1 MISSKHFITL
11 DLQKQSTSVI
21 IPLKRGETG
30 KQIVISLADGGFP
43 YTITSDC
50 YAVLTAEKPDGNVL
64 YNHCTIDRNTI
75 IYDVTEQT
83 TAVVGTFSA
92 AINLYGADDTL
103 LVSAKFRII
112 VDGTI
117 FSENDVLSEPEMSA
131 LTHLISEASTIINL
145 GNQTIQEGKD
155 ATKAA
160 NEATQSANEATQ
172 NATVATDS
180 ANKAAYNANQATT
193 DAEQA
198 TEDANNATA
207 NANTAASN
215 ANAVVENANR
225 SAVDADASAE
235 RANTAADSAN
245 LAASEAR
252 FATEKAN
259 SATANANVAT
269 SNANKA
275 TDNANTAAS
284 NAAAEAGK
292 ATQATEKANLATTN
306 ANNAA
311 SDARTATNETNA
323 ARENIQQT
331 ASDVLKS
338 LSNAVFAPGVVCED
352 SGEVI
357 AVADSSDRM
366 VQGLRVFGRTVQDGT
381 PTPDAPVEL
390 VSVGNS
396 GSVGLTVAGKNL
408 LPYPYYET
416 TKTINGITFT
426 DNGDGTITADG
437 TATADAYFSCAR
449 DHKTEG
455 LFLPKGT
462 YTISGCPVGGS
473 ADTYALKAID
483 NGDGLYGSDYGSGAT
498 GTAPRTASCT
508 GVVIRVRSGVT
519 VSKLVF
525 KPQIERGT
533 TATDYEPYTSQIIS
547 LATPNGLPGI
557 PVTSG
562 GNYTDESGQAWICDE
577 VDFAR
582 GVYVQRATQVIFDGS
597 EDEGWGGYLT
607 KISGTY
613 RHGTKLLSGV
623 IVGCA
628 TPQVANG
635 FCTHYPFI
643 PEGRSGTYDGI
654 TGIAVSSTGNVYIY
668 DVDCDSDS
676 LSAAL
681 KEKLASNP
689 ITCLFQLV
697 TPIETPIP
705 AEELAAYAALHT
717 NKPNTTLHNDA
728 GVHMELSYVADTKL
742 YIDNKIAAIA
752 AAVLNNT

>member
-1 MISSKHFITL
+1 MIITKL
-11 DLQKQSTSVI
+11 REMDLLEPPVQEPVHAVQCDANTRAVAVTLTAGGVAWEPPGEVQISVAFKK
-21 IPLKRGETG
+21 PDG
-30 KQIVISLADGGFP
+30 KKGWYDKLPDGSPACSVSGNVVTAILAP
-43 YTITSDC
+43 E
-50 YAVLTAEKPDGNVL
+50 VLTAAGKVDVVIVFQDKDLHQLATFGFVILVEPNPAAGREISNDY
-64 YNHCTIDRNTI
+64 YNYSTMEAVNQAMDSFFAQAEADYGAFTQK
-75 IYDVTEQT
+75 VETEQ
-83 TAVVGTFSA
+83 A
-92 AINLYGADDTL
+92 AFLET
-103 LVSAKFRII
+103 
-112 VDGTI
+112 
-117 FSENDVLSEPEMSA
+117 
-131 LTHLISEASTIINL
+131 
-145 GNQTIQEGKD
+145 
-155 ATKAA
+155 
-160 NEATQSANEATQ
+160 
-172 NATVATDS
+172 
-180 ANKAAYNANQATT
+180 
-193 DAEQA
+193 
-198 TEDANNATA
+198 
-207 NANTAASN
+207 
-215 ANAVVENANR
+215 
-225 SAVDADASAE
+225 
-235 RANTAADSAN
+235 
-245 LAASEAR
+245 
-252 FATEKAN
+252 
-259 SATANANVAT
+259 
-269 SNANKA
+269 
-275 TDNANTAAS
+275 
-284 NAAAEAGK
+284 
-292 ATQATEKANLATTN
+292 ATQALTEMHSTV
-306 ANNAA
+306 
-311 SDARTATNETNA
+311 TA
-323 ARENIQQT
+323 
-331 ASDVLKS
+331 D
-338 LSNAVFAPGVVCED
+338 APGVVCEA

-357 AVADSSDRM
+357 AVADSSDRP
-366 VQGLRVFGRTVQDGT
+366 VQGLRIFGRTVQDGI
-381 PTPDAPVEL
+381 PSPDAPVEL

-408 LPYPYYET
+408 LTYPYYET

-437 TATADAYFSCAR
+437 AATADAIFSCAR
-449 DHKTEG
+449 DHRTDG
-455 LFLPKGT
+455 LFLPKGS
-462 YTISGCPVGGS
+462 YAISGCPAGGG
-473 ADTYALKAID
+473 ADTYDLKAID

-533 TATDYEPYTSQIIS
+533 TATDYGPYTSQIIS

-668 DVDCDSDS
+668 DEDCDSDS

-689 ITCLFQLV
+689 ITCLFQLAM
-697 TPIETPIP
+697 PIETPIP

-717 NKPNTTLHNDA
+717 NKPNTTVHNDG